1 MSPERVSFRIGTGRS
16 SVHSEN
22 MADRSLFFLLVLVLV
37 LVLLLLLLL
46 LFVCVCGGGM
56 EGRGGLRRNILIKV
70 RVQ

>member
-37 LVLLLLLLL
+37 LVLLLLLL
-46 LFVCVCGGGM
+46 FVCVCGGGM